1 MRVHS
6 LGGAIQSVSCLAG
19 TPIVC
24 YAMGDQVFLG
34 TMDLEGYQR
43 IAEITIEQ
51 RCELSSI
58 SNSPFLAGGNALY
71 EFDMDAGHLE
81 ACCTGGI

>member
-1 MRVHS
+1 MAWDAYNGKVTILDPQGRSEGSYS

-43 IAEITIEQ
+43 IAEIL
-51 RCELSSI
+51 RSS
-58 SNSPFLAGGNALY
+58 SAVN
-71 EFDMDAGHLE
+71 
-81 ACCTGGI
+81 